1 MPSSPH
7 VKSELAQGLWAL
19 APPRILE
26 SLLDDAQ
33 FRDEFGVERDPILSF
48 GDSGPSFVRSR
59 LYNAVRQTLRNET
72 DFKVTDTE
80 GRAWKLGVEKGESE
94 QRIPQISYNGHRIVL
109 LPHSTLLPDSRER
122 ISSFNY
128 IAHHFN
134 LPVSSKNVWHDIVS
148 ERPLDDDEVDKFYDD
163 FCDTPIH
170 FKRSL
175 RDEISSGTLSV
186 SSLAPRSKR
195 YYERLVGVYDGSTS
209 LRDYASGEGRKF
221 IENLLSWKPLDG
233 FLFSLLLSSHSALT
247 AEISVELLEKEEVV
261 RAFSFLEKL
270 GDRISQLG
278 AIEVG
283 LRVLSEVPEIEPL
296 LIRLIEQI
304 RDENVEGTDSRFKLL
319 STLFF
324 FVDGELSRTQ
334 LFSENPPYYRRLASL
349 SQSTLIC
356 RQFAN
361 LGVGIDSFCEWL
373 VDQHGVSHSCCYLQ
387 SLVDTR
393 LEPRWIPEFAAAPLM
408 RREFLGRILDTALDH
423 KEALQNT
430 KLYDLILG
438 TETNNFLS
446 HIEFTNAQIVGPLE
460 GGEKASDTSST
471 YFLEEIEAQF
481 RAEGNGSPPFVPL
494 IFFWPLLPHKSVLS
508 ELAADALKR
517 SNHRL
522 DEIEDKTQLIIILND
537 LASVAAVTR
546 SRLLADE
553 LRILVHQY
561 RRDSQHAIS
570 AGEAVRV
577 CLAAAASRSDLK
589 EWREYLGT
597 CLTELAF
604 SDLEDSDKN
613 SLHFQLQYLCHVDP
627 GLWAFCSKA
636 EAALKALRGY

>member
-1 MPSSPH
+1 MTNSPF
-7 VKSELAQGLWAL
+7 VKSQIARRLLSL
-19 APPRILE
+19 VPPLMHE
-26 SLLDDAQ
+26 SLLDDRD

-48 GDSGPSFVRSR
+48 GDSGPSFVRST

-94 QRIPQISYNGHRIVL
+94 QRIPQISYNGHQIVL
-109 LPHSTLLPDSRER
+109 LPHTTLLPDSRER
-122 ISSFNY
+122 IRSFNY
-128 IAHHFN
+128 IAHRFN
-134 LPVSSKNVWHDIVS
+134 LPVSSRNVWHDIVS

-186 SSLAPRSKR
+186 SSLTPRSKR
-195 YYERLVGVYDGSTS
+195 YYERLVGVYDGSKS
-209 LRDYASGEGRKF
+209 LRDYASGEGRQF
-221 IENLLSWKPLDG
+221 IEKLLSWRPLDG

-247 AEISVELLEKEEVV
+247 AEVSVELLGKEEVV

-270 GDRISQLG
+270 GDRVSQLG
-278 AIEVG
+278 AVEVG

-324 FVDGELSRTQ
+324 FVDGELSRTR
-334 LFSENPPYYRRLASL
+334 LFSESPPFYRRLASL
-349 SQSTLIC
+349 SQSALIC
-356 RQFAN
+356 RQLAN
-361 LGVGIDSFCEWL
+361 LGGGFDSFCEWL
-373 VDQHGVSHSCCYLQ
+373 VDQQEVNRVYCYLQ
-387 SLVDTR
+387 TLVDTR
-393 LEPRWIPEFAAAPLM
+393 LEPRWVSEFAAAPLM
-408 RREFLGRILDTALDH
+408 RKEFLCRILDTALDN
-423 KEALQNT
+423 KEALKNT
-430 KLYDLILG
+430 KLFDLVPG
-438 TETNNFLS
+438 TETDSFLS
-446 HIEFTNAQIVGPLE
+446 HIEFTHAQIVGPLE

-471 YFLEEIEAQF
+471 DFLEKIEAQF

-494 IFFWPLLPHKSVLS
+494 IFFWPLLPHKSFLS

-522 DEIEDKTQLIIILND
+522 DEIENKTQLLFILNG

-570 AGEAVRV
+570 TGEAVRV
-577 CLAAAASRSDLK
+577 CLAAAASRSELK
-589 EWREYLGT
+589 EWREFLGT

-604 SDLEDSDKN
+604 SDLEDSDRN
-613 SLHFQLQYLCHVDP
+613 ALHFQLQYLCHVDP
-627 GLWAFCSKA
+627 GLWAYCSKA
-636 EAALKALRGY
+636 DAALKAIRYY